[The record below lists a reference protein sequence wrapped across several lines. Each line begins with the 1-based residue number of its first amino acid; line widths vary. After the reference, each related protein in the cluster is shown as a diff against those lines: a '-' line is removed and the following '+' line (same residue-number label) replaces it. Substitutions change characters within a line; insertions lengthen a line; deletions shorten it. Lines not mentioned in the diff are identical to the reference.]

1 MKLSVL
7 GASESDPRFGWG
19 GTPIFENFQKLAI
32 IDGFEILSVS
42 RLDHDFV
49 MAMEKRF
56 KKTQIETHGI
66 FPQKPGVSGS
76 DQ

>member
-7 GASESDPRFGWG
+7 GASESVPRFGG
-19 GTPIFENFQKLAI
+19 GVPQFLEISKKIAI

-49 MAMEKRF
+49 MATEKWF
-56 KKTQIETHGI
+56 EKTQIETHSI